1 MIGDQLALLKNIR
14 ANPDDDLARL
24 VYADWV
30 EERGDKP
37 MGDLIR
43 VHIEREHA
51 EPGSARYFDLISHA
65 GMLLAQNRDR
75 WTADLRERFCVTG
88 VEFVRGIP
96 EEVELPLSA
105 FAGVA
110 EKLFSTLPIRHVIL
124 TGVSELSVLRRLM
137 LPPEVMRS
145 AAAEGVSRE
154 DYWRRRDGWT
164 VSPVQRA
171 LTLLDPAPLVM
182 EPGLRIGRWRILC
195 PAVWSGPDLA
205 TEAELFQ
212 QFVAD
217 PDGATDFGE
226 RRLAVRQFSRPEEFA
241 AWCPVPNPQAG
252 PHWIE
257 LEDGKLVSH
266 RRGLELPDL
275 YPDEVDDE
283 EYDADWE

>member
-43 VHIEREHA
+43 VHIERDRS
-51 EPGSARYFDLISHA
+51 EPGSSRYFDLISHA

-75 WTADLRERFCVTG
+75 WTADLRERFCVTS

-110 EKLFSTLPIRHVIL
+110 DELFATLPIRHMMFGDVTAL
-124 TGVSELSVLRRLM
+124 ADVRRLA
-137 LPPEVMRS
+137 LPQGVMRS
-145 AAAEGVSRE
+145 VAVGGEDRTSLGWREGWMWTKVSRHF
-154 DYWRRRDGWT
+154 
-164 VSPVQRA
+164 S
-171 LTLLDPAPLVM
+171 LLDSAPARLETPL
-182 EPGLRIGRWRILC
+182 RAGRWRILC
-195 PAVWSGPDLA
+195 PAEWSGPDLA
-205 TEAELFQ
+205 TEAELFR

-226 RRLAVRQFSRPEEFA
+226 RRLAVRPFNDPVEFA

-266 RRGLELPDL
+266 HRGLELPDL